1 MFNFWKISNW
11 KQKSSQNDF
20 IKGFQEGVGVCWNLL
35 QIFVTP
41 GRNMHLG
48 ITYITRITSSTDT
61 FMNCFEYMEH
71 REHLEPYISLRKRM
85 PDKCAKNNFHIA
97 ALPTE
102 LFKQFVKFAFKFKK
116 LTYERQFKYC
126 VSFLF

>member
-1 MFNFWKISNW
+1 MFNFWKVSNW

-20 IKGFQEGVGVCWNLL
+20 IKGFQEDVGVCWNLL

-41 GRNMHLG
+41 GRNVHLG

-61 FMNCFEYMEH
+61 FITASNIWNIWNIWN
-71 REHLEPYISLRKRM
+71 LISRWERRCQL
-85 PDKCAKNNFHIA
+85 KCAKNNFNIP

-102 LFKQFVKFAFKFKK
+102 LFKQFVKFVFKFKK

-126 VSFLF
+126 PFFLF